1 MTRTLTR
8 LGLVLIALL
17 GIALPASAQDV
28 RVTQGRVEVFDNGMF
43 DFGQELRPGGIS
55 SRTFLVRNTSPF
67 RIDLGG
73 SVTGQGWT
81 GAFNRTILRPGQR
94 ARLVITL
101 DRSNPGEFPGQVS
114 ITDTNIGAEIFAF
127 ALKARVLEAAPG
139 IRVTVERAAVVDD
152 GFLSFGR
159 VGLGQS
165 ATRSLVIRNSGTAPL
180 VISPVSIT
188 GSDFEVVRQPNAQIP
203 VGGSAKFTLRMDG
216 SDSGAKAGVAS
227 FTTNIPGNPAFSF
240 DLGGTVGD
248 SLPMLQL
255 SQGGTLIATGAT
267 LDFGATVIG
276 SSVAETFRIRNN
288 GAGPLEVSTVVSSD
302 PSFEV
307 QSQPASPIAPGAAAE
322 FFLVFRPLSSGPQ
335 GSVSFTTNDP
345 ASPAFSFNLTG
356 TGSPA
361 PEIVVEYLVP
371 GAMAFQP
378 LERFG
383 LVGVGSVPANMLM
396 NLSTA
401 IRVTNTG
408 VGDLTLAQP
417 SITTN
422 IAPDGTTPF
431 TISSP
436 IPGSGLLLETGDST
450 TFQVLFIP
458 NGLPQQGFFS
468 TVRLNNSDP
477 DEAPFFFSIG
487 AAITEAETGEGG
499 EMPGGGGR
507 PAPRPLLVVTDDAG
521 RALDSGQP
529 ASFGAVPLGGEAR
542 RVFTL
547 RNEGDAPLS
556 LGALGTVVRGFII
569 VSSPAGA
576 IPPGGEGSIE
586 VLFSPNRTG
595 QFASALTVPSNAG
608 DEGRPFVIVLVGEG
622 TQ

>member
-1 MTRTLTR
+1 M
-8 LGLVLIALL
+8 
-17 GIALPASAQDV
+17 
-28 RVTQGRVEVFDNGMF
+28 
-43 DFGQELRPGGIS
+43 
-55 SRTFLVRNTSPF
+55 
-67 RIDLGG
+67 
-73 SVTGQGWT
+73 
-81 GAFNRTILRPGQR
+81 
-94 ARLVITL
+94 
-101 DRSNPGEFPGQVS
+101 
-114 ITDTNIGAEIFAF
+114 
-127 ALKARVLEAAPG
+127 
-139 IRVTVERAAVVDD
+139 
-152 GFLSFGR
+152 
-159 VGLGQS
+159 
-165 ATRSLVIRNSGTAPL
+165 
-180 VISPVSIT
+180 
-188 GSDFEVVRQPNAQIP
+188 
-203 VGGSAKFTLRMDG
+203 
-216 SDSGAKAGVAS
+216 
-227 FTTNIPGNPAFSF
+227 
-240 DLGGTVGD
+240 
-248 SLPMLQL
+248 
-255 SQGGTLIATGAT
+255 
-267 LDFGATVIG
+267 
-276 SSVAETFRIRNN
+276 
-288 GAGPLEVSTVVSSD
+288 
-302 PSFEV
+302 
-307 QSQPASPIAPGAAAE
+307 
-322 FFLVFRPLSSGPQ
+322 
-335 GSVSFTTNDP
+335 SFTTNDP

-556 LGALGTVVRGFII
+556 LGGPGLHHCLVSRGRDPTGGRGLHRSPLQPEPHRAVRLGPHRPEQRGRRGTPVRHRSRG
-569 VSSPAGA
+569 
-576 IPPGGEGSIE
+576 
-586 VLFSPNRTG
+586 
-595 QFASALTVPSNAG
+595 
-608 DEGRPFVIVLVGEG
+608 
-622 TQ
+622 